1 MYRATSCSSS
11 SLLVKA
17 PKLELPSI
25 ALFFRRTE
33 YVELG
38 AAEMSAEGQEL
49 SHRLIEIGGFARK
62 SGLPG
67 IAVRQTPPRVRICIG
82 AEIQLD
88 CRHMADDVRLLSEA

>member
-38 AAEMSAEGQEL
+38 AAEMSAG
-49 SHRLIEIGGFARK
+49 SGAIASTDCEIGGFARK

-67 IAVRQTPPRVRICIG
+67 IAVRQTPPRVRICIN
-82 AEIQLD
+82 
-88 CRHMADDVRLLSEA
+88 ADIGGGRACACTPSAKGME